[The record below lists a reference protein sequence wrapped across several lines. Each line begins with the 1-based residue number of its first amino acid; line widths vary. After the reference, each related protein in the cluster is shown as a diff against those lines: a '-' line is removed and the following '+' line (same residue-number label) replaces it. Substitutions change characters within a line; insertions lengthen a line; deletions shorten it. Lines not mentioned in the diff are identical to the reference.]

1 MAGVEEPRH
10 EWRVP
15 WQVVALKIAGAVLF
29 GVLATIGDHHQL
41 FLAGVVALGFAVVA
55 VRDLVVPVRLSAG
68 ADGLVVAGLA
78 GRERVSWNDVD
89 RIRVDSRRRYGL
101 TTELLEIEAGDQ
113 VHLFSRF
120 DLGASVFDVADEL
133 MKSRP

>member
-1 MAGVEEPRH
+1 MAAVEGPRH

-15 WQVVALKIAGAVLF
+15 RQVVMAKIAGAVLF

-41 FLAGVVALGFAVVA
+41 FLAGVVALGLAVVA
-55 VRDLVVPVRLSAG
+55 MRDLVIPVRLSAS

-78 GRERVSWNDVD
+78 GRERISWNDVD

-120 DLGASVFDVADEL
+120 DLGASVFDVADAL
-133 MKSRP
+133 MKLRP

>member
-1 MAGVEEPRH
+1 MPR
-10 EWRVP
+10 
-15 WQVVALKIAGAVLF
+15 QVVALKIAGTVLF
-29 GVLATIGDHHQL
+29 GVLAAIGDHHQL
-41 FLAGVVALGFAVVA
+41 FLAGVVALGLAVVA
-55 VRDLVVPVRLSAG
+55 IRDLLVPVRLSAS

-113 VHLFSRF
+113 VYLFSRF

-133 MKSRP
+133 MRLRP